1 MRRVECVSHDAS
13 GPRVVA
19 DAVCAAYA
27 EAPPSLQTC
36 NMHRCAEYQ
45 VTGWSGVSIYLFFFK
60 EPSVQ
65 SGATERLFAH
75 KRRYRKIGCVRNHL
89 LVSHLLYRKLFVSAV
104 YSHSFTQ
111 IKKKNFGHS

>member
-27 EAPPSLQTC
+27 EAPPYLQTC

-45 VTGWSGVSIYLFFFK
+45 VTGWSRVSVFIFK
-60 EPSVQ
+60 PSVAAL
-65 SGATERLFAH
+65 SVS
-75 KRRYRKIGCVRNHL
+75 KRMALN
-89 LVSHLLYRKLFVSAV
+89 SA
-104 YSHSFTQ
+104 S
-111 IKKKNFGHS
+111 